1 MEYLQLIESMSP
13 VVYRRLV
20 RAVEL
25 GKWPDGNALSREQ
38 RENALQAIIAWG
50 QRNLPEEERVGYLE
64 GRGPVEGR
72 CAKEDESPLQWLE
85 QE

>member
-1 MEYLQLIESMSP
+1 MDYLQLIESMSP
-13 VVYRRLV
+13 AVYQRLV

-25 GKWPDGNALSREQ
+25 GKWPDGKALSREQ

-50 QRNLPEEERVGYLE
+50 QRNLPDEERVGHLA
-64 GRGPVEGR
+64 GKGPVGDS
-72 CAKEDESPLQWLE
+72 CASAGESPLKWLE